1 LKIKRKRKLKR
12 GGQAAATPAAEAAA
26 SQQQPAKTSQERDVS
41 QVIGPRTIPYR
52 FWKQWVRAR
61 QRGENKL
68 LFQMLHE
75 EGSFK
80 EGFDTLDAFLEHA
93 RLHSL
98 PSGPEWRLEKIKLD
112 ESNAYL
118 LSTRG
123 LDDPGIRMADVE
135 LMHLKQTRDGW
146 RLFDV
151 TVQRQRK
158 ERGVTVFISFDD
170 FGITSADLAHH
181 QKLSA
186 GYERPDLAD
195 YPRFC

>member
-1 LKIKRKRKLKR
+1 
-12 GGQAAATPAAEAAA
+12 
-26 SQQQPAKTSQERDVS
+26 
-41 QVIGPRTIPYR
+41 
-52 FWKQWVRAR
+52 
-61 QRGENKL
+61 
-68 LFQMLHE
+68 MLHE
-75 EGSFK
+75 EGPFK
-80 EGFDTLDAFLEHA
+80 EGFDTLEAFVEHA
-93 RLHSL
+93 RLHPL

-112 ESNAYL
+112 EGNAYL

-158 ERGVTVFISFDD
+158 ERGVSVFISFDN
-170 FGITSADLAHH
+170 FGIPSADLAHH
-181 QKLSA
+181 TQLSE

-195 YPRFC
+195 HPAEDNAEASSEPSHTEDAATDEALETDATPTTTVAEHATDQADASDPES